1 MIIHIPSS
9 EKIGCNSY
17 LIEEDGFV
25 VVIDPGQGDGLMD
38 ELELKGYIPE
48 YVFLTHEHFDHIE
61 NMEKVREKYGVP
73 VVASKLCSERVQR
86 VSTNLSGIADLLT
99 YYKTGEMPE
108 NRSSRFTCGE
118 ADITYDEEF
127 SLKWRGHD
135 FAFKRAPGHSMG
147 SAVITMDNDKVFTG
161 DYIIADRE
169 EVLRLKG
176 GSEED
181 FKKHTKPMLEMIP
194 DGTYIY
200 PGHGPAYV
208 KGRNN
213 GS

>member
-1 MIIHIPSS
+1 MVIHIPS

-17 LIEEDGFV
+17 LIEEDGYV
-25 VVIDPGQGDGLMD
+25 TIIDPGQGSRLMD
-38 ELELKGYIPE
+38 EIERRGCIPE

-61 NMEKVREKYGVP
+61 NVEKIRSRYNIP
-73 VVASKLCSERVQR
+73 VVASRLCSERIQD
-86 VSTNLSGIADLLT
+86 VSTNLSGIADLLA
-99 YYKTGEMPE
+99 YYKTGEIPKT
-108 NRSSRFTCGE
+108 RTKRFTCGK
-118 ADITYDEEF
+118 ADIVYDEEF

-135 FAFKRAPGHSMG
+135 FTFRRAPGHSAG
-147 SAVITMDNDKVFTG
+147 SVVIIMDKDSVFSG
-161 DYIIADRE
+161 DYIIEGQDE
-169 EVLRLKG
+169 ILRLKG

-181 FKKHTKPMLEMIP
+181 FQRYTKPMLDMIP

-208 KGRNN
+208 KGKNN